1 MLMVRI
7 LMLLLTA
14 LSFSADKD
22 SLQMKRAD
30 DKVVQSI
37 SIDRSKLE
45 EIQQDQDHM
54 YKPMDIE
61 KNFLEKISDWISEKW
76 QQFLEWTFGEKKG
89 SELFIFFIEY
99 FPYLLLFIA
108 ILIIIRLLY
117 GYDVFKRLS
126 DEQRPP
132 RVQLSDDEQ
141 VVKSANISQ
150 HVHDAIENKA
160 FRSAIRY
167 MFLNTLR
174 QLDLMGHIN
183 YVKNK
188 TNDDYVHEIK
198 RDRLKQTF
206 QELEYYYDFI
216 WYGQYPIDEPFFRE
230 LQAKFDGF
238 QEQLNNKAA

>member
-1 MLMVRI
+1 MVRI

>member
-30 DKVVQSI
+30 NQTVQSI

-45 EIQQDQDHM
+45 EFQQDQDYQ
-54 YKPMDIE
+54 YKPRDIE

-76 QQFLEWTFGEKKG
+76 YQFMEWIFGEKQG
-89 SELFIFFIEY
+89 SELLDFFIEY

-117 GYDVFKRLS
+117 RYDVFKRS
-126 DEQRPP
+126 SNKQKPP

-150 HVHDAIENKA
+150 HIHDAIENKA

-198 RDRLKQTF
+198 RDRLKQAF

-238 QEQLNNKAA
+238 QEQLNKKAA